1 MYSEQILARK
11 GIIAVAAAL
20 VLGAAASSASAEPRW
35 TRMGPVSM
43 SMPFGERLARDR
55 VPPAPA
61 EAQAATPASV
71 AATESEV
78 IALRQQVNDLT
89 RRLASFEEQLNGV
102 EREKQ
107 GTRRYTP
114 IGR

>member
-1 MYSEQILARK
+1 MHFEHSLARK
-11 GIIAVAAAL
+11 GLIAVAAAL
-20 VLGAAASSASAEPRW
+20 ALGAASSAMAEPHW
-35 TRMGPVSM
+35 TRMGPVS
-43 SMPFGERLARDR
+43 GEDVARAW

-61 EAQAATPASV
+61 EAQVATPAPA

-89 RRLASFEEQLNGV
+89 RRLASFEEQVNGV
-102 EREKQ
+102 EPEKQ

>member
-1 MYSEQILARK
+1 MYSEQSLVRK
-11 GIIAVAAAL
+11 GIIVVVAALAL
-20 VLGAAASSASAEPRW
+20 GAASSASAEPRW
-35 TRMGPVSM
+35 TRMGPVDM
-43 SMPFGERLARDR
+43 PMPFRNDVARELA
-55 VPPAPA
+55 PPAPA

-71 AATESEV
+71 AADESEV
-78 IALRQQVNDLT
+78 IALRQQVDDLT
-89 RRLASFEEQLNGV
+89 RRLANFEEQLNEV

>member
-1 MYSEQILARK
+1 MYSEQSLARK
-11 GIIAVAAAL
+11 GVIAVMAAL
-20 VLGAAASSASAEPRW
+20 ALGAASSALAEPRW
-35 TRMGPVSM
+35 TKMGPVS
-43 SMPFGERLARDR
+43 GEDVARAW

-61 EAQAATPASV
+61 EAQAATPAPVS
-71 AATESEV
+71 ATESEV

-89 RRLASFEEQLNGV
+89 RRLASFEEQFDGI
-102 EREKQ
+102 EPEKQ